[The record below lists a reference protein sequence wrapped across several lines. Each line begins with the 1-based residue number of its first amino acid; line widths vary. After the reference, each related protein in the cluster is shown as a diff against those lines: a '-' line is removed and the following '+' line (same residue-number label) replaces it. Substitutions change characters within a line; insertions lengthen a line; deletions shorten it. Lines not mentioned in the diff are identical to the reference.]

1 MEQIKIMLAEDH
13 TLVREAFASAIDS
26 ETDFEVIGHASNGR
40 ELLDLIKINEPQ
52 LVLLDIDMPV
62 MNGKQALE
70 IIKKRFPHIK
80 VIMLSLH
87 QEPGLMNE
95 YMANGANGYLNKNVE
110 IETLFEAIRVVHR
123 DGTYFNKELSMA
135 LLAGV
140 RSGKDSP
147 AFYTE
152 QSLTSKELVVLK
164 EICEGKTNKHIADDL
179 HISVN
184 TVDFHR
190 SNIYTKTKCHNI
202 ASLVKYAIK
211 HELIRV

>member
-13 TLVREAFASAIDS
+13 TLVREAFASAIDA
-26 ETDFEVIGHASNGR
+26 ETDFNVIGHASNGR
-40 ELLDLIKINEPQ
+40 ELLDLIKADEPQ
-52 LVLLDIDMPV
+52 LVLLDIDMPL
-62 MNGKQALE
+62 MNGKQTLE

-110 IETLFEAIRVVHR
+110 IETLFEAIRTVYK

-135 LLAGV
+135 LLASV
-140 RSGKDSP
+140 RMGPS
-147 AFYTE
+147 FFNE
-152 QSLTSKELVVLK
+152 QSLTTKELVVLK
-164 EICEGKTNKHIADDL
+164 EICEGKTNKHIADNL

-190 SNIYTKTKCHNI
+190 SNIYSKTKCHNI